1 MRQAT
6 EKQTE
11 QTEIRAEK
19 KGTGHKY
26 TESKAEERHT
36 AKREA
41 GNKGGQTEGPRSSQ
55 RPQEGR
61 AEAQDTMVAVASK
74 SSL

>member
-11 QTEIRAEK
+11 QTKIRAEK
-19 KGTGHKY
+19 KKGTSHK
-26 TESKAEERHT
+26 H
-36 AKREA
+36 
-41 GNKGGQTEGPRSSQ
+41 TEGAQLRGN
-55 RPQEGR
+55 QETKRDRQKDPGVPKGHIRR
-61 AEAQDTMVAVASK
+61 AEAQDRMIAMTSK